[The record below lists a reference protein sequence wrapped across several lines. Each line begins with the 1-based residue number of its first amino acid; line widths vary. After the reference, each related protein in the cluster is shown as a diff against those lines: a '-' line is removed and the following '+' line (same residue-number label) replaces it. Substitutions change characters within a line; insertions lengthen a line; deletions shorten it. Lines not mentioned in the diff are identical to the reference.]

1 MKDRKIINVESTS
14 IGKCP
19 GKNDDDIYIGENYA
33 AAIDGVSNKSTIETN
48 GKTIKIANIITEAI
62 SKLDKKEAPLYAK
75 TLEFEDFANWINIYI
90 KKYCQHN
97 GIDISDKQFE
107 ATGAIYSKHHNQ
119 IWVVGDCRAIYDG
132 TVIQHELKID
142 GVYAD
147 IRAKILSILLENGY
161 TEKELFE
168 YDISNDILKNP
179 EETSKIIKDEKT
191 AAQIQNY
198 IKEKMRE
205 TLLDFG
211 FSEEDIE
218 KENLIEKFNT
228 PKKLQDYSKNNPN
241 ANEYGYSVFN
251 GIRTEPKN
259 CIVRDL
265 PENVRRIRLFSDGFP
280 VKLLNNDR
288 DLGYAIRQNRKLAKL
303 DPLCIY
309 ENLEVKGTQ
318 KQSKRDNNFLAF
330 DDSSAVDIMIKQIE
344 ERDDER

>member
-1 MKDRKIINVESTS
+1 MKNRKIINIESTS

-19 GKNDDDIYIGENYA
+19 EKNDDDIYIGENYA
-33 AAIDGVSNKSTIETN
+33 AVIDGVSNKSTINTN

-62 SKLDKKEAPLYAK
+62 SKLDRKDAPVYAK
-75 TLEFEDFANWINIYI
+75 TLEFEDFTNWINIYI
-90 KKYCQHN
+90 KKYCEYN
-97 GIDISDKQFE
+97 GIDISNKQFE

-147 IRAKILSILLENGY
+147 IRAKIISILLESGY
-161 TEKELFE
+161 SEQEIFIN
-168 YDISNDILKNP
+168 DISKDILKQP
-179 EETSKIIKDEKT
+179 EETAQIIRNEKT
-191 AAQIQNY
+191 ATQIQSY
-198 IKEKMRE
+198 IKEKMLE
-205 TLLDFG
+205 TLLDYG
-211 FSEEDIE
+211 FSEEEIE
-218 KENLIEKFNT
+218 KDNLIEKFNT
-228 PKKLQDYSKNNPN
+228 PKKLQEYSKNNPN

-259 CIVRDL
+259 CIIRNL
-265 PENVRRIRLFSDGFP
+265 PENVKKIRLFSDGFP

-288 DLGYAIRQNRKLAKL
+288 DLGYAIRQNRKLAKI
-303 DPLCIY
+303 DPLCIH

-318 KQSKRDNNFLAF
+318 KQTKRNDDILAF